1 MSVDSIPAGNV
12 LIVDD
17 TPANLRLLSSILS
30 DRGYLVRPAPNGAL
44 ALRAIES
51 SPPDLIILDVN
62 MPDMNGYDIA
72 RQLKSQPETRDIPI
86 IFVSA
91 LGEVEDKVRAFR
103 AGGVDYITKPF
114 QVEEVLA
121 RVHAH
126 ISLRVLQK
134 KLTRANEELERQV
147 TARTAQLVALNRA
160 NQRFVPREILHM
172 LGRSNIAEARLGDQ
186 IHRVMAILFSDL
198 FDFTGFS
205 ETMTAQETFGFIN
218 GYLGRI
224 SPLFHSRG
232 GVIDKYIGDE
242 VMVLFPGRVDD
253 ALDSAI
259 DLQRVLAKYS
269 QQRIAKGRRP
279 IRAGVGI
286 HIGGLMVGIVGEEER
301 MQGTVISDAVNI
313 ASRLQGLTRK
323 YGCPILVSEQTLQGV
338 QFPDSFHARLVDK
351 VRMRG
356 KTALTTVYEIFDGDD
371 PALFESKL
379 STLAQYEEG
388 LNLFHA
394 RDFSG
399 AHKRLSDVVQKSPSD
414 SLAVMYLER
423 AAAGIRGEI
432 PEVWEGVERRR

>member
-198 FDFTGFS
+198 FDF
-205 ETMTAQETFGFIN
+205 
-218 GYLGRI
+218 
-224 SPLFHSRG
+224 
-232 GVIDKYIGDE
+232 
-242 VMVLFPGRVDD
+242 
-253 ALDSAI
+253 
-259 DLQRVLAKYS
+259 
-269 QQRIAKGRRP
+269 
-279 IRAGVGI
+279 
-286 HIGGLMVGIVGEEER
+286 
-301 MQGTVISDAVNI
+301 
-313 ASRLQGLTRK
+313 
-323 YGCPILVSEQTLQGV
+323 
-338 QFPDSFHARLVDK
+338 
-351 VRMRG
+351 
-356 KTALTTVYEIFDGDD
+356 
-371 PALFESKL
+371 
-379 STLAQYEEG
+379 
-388 LNLFHA
+388 
-394 RDFSG
+394 
-399 AHKRLSDVVQKSPSD
+399 
-414 SLAVMYLER
+414 
-423 AAAGIRGEI
+423 
-432 PEVWEGVERRR
+432 